1 MIILRTSTKAAYL
14 LHNGKLVLIHATGW
28 QAQKTP
34 VLHVD
39 ETTWANFVLAFSSP
53 VGT

>member
-1 MIILRTSTKAAYL
+1 MIILRTSTKVAYL
-14 LHNGKLVLIHATGW
+14 LHNGKLVLLHPTAW
-28 QAQKTP
+28 QAHKAP

-39 ETTWANFVLAFSSP
+39 DTSWANLVTAYGSP